1 MNMTA
6 KQSELWKIADAE
18 VRRIGVGRLNRDP
31 EMRAAGKIEG
41 SKIWALN
48 ISLGAARGT
57 MPDDETCQTLIDAI
71 RRG

>member
-6 KQSELWKIADAE
+6 KQSDLWKLADAE
-18 VRRIGVGRLNRDP
+18 VRTIGVARLNRDP

-48 ISLGAARGT
+48 IALGAARGT
-57 MPDDETCQTLIDAI
+57 MPDDETCQHLIDCI
-71 RRG
+71 KK